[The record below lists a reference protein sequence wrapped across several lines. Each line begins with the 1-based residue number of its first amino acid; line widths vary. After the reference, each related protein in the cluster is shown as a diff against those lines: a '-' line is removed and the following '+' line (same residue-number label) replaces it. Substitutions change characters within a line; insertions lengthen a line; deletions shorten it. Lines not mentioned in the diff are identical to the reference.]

1 MANNFS
7 DASATISNASLTDI
21 FTASNK
27 SMVIAGTLSNTGTS
41 AINVTIKKYDN
52 SATATFTIIKD
63 APLPVGSSLEVPK
76 IVLNTSDKV
85 QAQSSSSSGTLDVAL
100 QLLTDVAQYGI
111 CRCTTAEWIYNNS
124 KTESYIKY
132 QYLCRLRSFYFF
144 FSRCHCMGKL
154 CQPR

>member
-7 DASATISNASLTDI
+7 DASVTISNASLTDI

-27 SMVIAGTLSNTGTS
+27 SMVIAGVVSNTGTS
-41 AINVTIKKYDN
+41 AINISLKKYDN

-85 QAQSSSSSGTLDVAL
+85 QAQSSSSSGNIDVVL
-100 QLLTDVAQYGI
+100 QLLTDVA
-111 CRCTTAEWIYNNS
+111 
-124 KTESYIKY
+124 
-132 QYLCRLRSFYFF
+132 
-144 FSRCHCMGKL
+144 
-154 CQPR
+154 

>member
-7 DASATISNASLTDI
+7 DASVTISNNSLTDI

-27 SMVIAGTLSNTGTS
+27 SMVIAGVVSNTGTS
-41 AINVTIKKYDN
+41 AINISLKKYDN

-85 QAQSSSSSGTLDVAL
+85 QAQSDNASGNIDVVL
-100 QLLTDVAQYGI
+100 QLLTDVA
-111 CRCTTAEWIYNNS
+111 
-124 KTESYIKY
+124 
-132 QYLCRLRSFYFF
+132 
-144 FSRCHCMGKL
+144 
-154 CQPR
+154 

>member
-7 DASATISNASLTDI
+7 DASVTISNASLTDI

-27 SMVIAGTLSNTGTS
+27 SMVIAGTVSNTGTS
-41 AINVTIKKYDN
+41 AINISLKKYDN

-85 QAQSSSSSGTLDVAL
+85 QAQSSSSSGNIDVVL
-100 QLLTDVAQYGI
+100 QLLTDVA
-111 CRCTTAEWIYNNS
+111 
-124 KTESYIKY
+124 
-132 QYLCRLRSFYFF
+132 
-144 FSRCHCMGKL
+144 
-154 CQPR
+154 

>member
-7 DASATISNASLTDI
+7 DASVTISNSSLTDI

-27 SMVIAGTLSNTGTS
+27 SMVIAGTLSNTGST
-41 AINVTIKKYDN
+41 AINVSIKKYDN

-85 QAQSSSSSGTLDVAL
+85 QAQSDNASGNLDVAL
-100 QLLTDVAQYGI
+100 QLLTDVA
-111 CRCTTAEWIYNNS
+111 
-124 KTESYIKY
+124 
-132 QYLCRLRSFYFF
+132 
-144 FSRCHCMGKL
+144 
-154 CQPR
+154 

>member
-27 SMVIAGTLSNTGTS
+27 SMVIAGTISNTGNS
-41 AINVTIKKYDN
+41 SVNISIKKYDN

-85 QAQSSSSSGTLDVAL
+85 QAQSDNASGNIDVVL
-100 QLLTDVAQYGI
+100 QLLTDVA
-111 CRCTTAEWIYNNS
+111 
-124 KTESYIKY
+124 
-132 QYLCRLRSFYFF
+132 
-144 FSRCHCMGKL
+144 
-154 CQPR
+154 

>member
-7 DASATISNASLTDI
+7 DASATISNSSLTDI

-27 SMVIAGTLSNTGTS
+27 SMVIAGVVSNTGTS
-41 AINVTIKKYDN
+41 AVNISIKKYDN

-85 QAQSSSSSGTLDVAL
+85 QAQSDNASGNIDVVL
-100 QLLTDVAQYGI
+100 QLLTDVA
-111 CRCTTAEWIYNNS
+111 
-124 KTESYIKY
+124 
-132 QYLCRLRSFYFF
+132 
-144 FSRCHCMGKL
+144 
-154 CQPR
+154 

>member
-27 SMVIAGTLSNTGTS
+27 SMVIAGTLSNTGAS

-63 APLPVGSSLEVPK
+63 APLPVGSRLEFPK
-76 IVLNTSDKV
+76 IVLNTSEKV
-85 QAQSSSSSGTLDVAL
+85 QAQSSSASGNIDVVL
-100 QLLTDVAQYGI
+100 QLLTDVA
-111 CRCTTAEWIYNNS
+111 
-124 KTESYIKY
+124 
-132 QYLCRLRSFYFF
+132 
-144 FSRCHCMGKL
+144 
-154 CQPR
+154 

>member
-27 SMVIAGTLSNTGTS
+27 SMVIAGTLSNTGST
-41 AINVTIKKYDN
+41 AINVSIKKYDN

-100 QLLTDVAQYGI
+100 QLLTDVA
-111 CRCTTAEWIYNNS
+111 
-124 KTESYIKY
+124 
-132 QYLCRLRSFYFF
+132 
-144 FSRCHCMGKL
+144 
-154 CQPR
+154 

>member
-7 DASATISNASLTDI
+7 DASATISNNSLTDI

-27 SMVIAGTLSNTGTS
+27 SMVIAGTLSNTGST
-41 AINVTIKKYDN
+41 AINVSIKKYDN

-85 QAQSSSSSGTLDVAL
+85 QAQSDNASGNLDVAL
-100 QLLTDVAQYGI
+100 QLLTDVA
-111 CRCTTAEWIYNNS
+111 
-124 KTESYIKY
+124 
-132 QYLCRLRSFYFF
+132 
-144 FSRCHCMGKL
+144 
-154 CQPR
+154 

>member
-7 DASATISNASLTDI
+7 DASVTISNASLTDI

-27 SMVIAGTLSNTGTS
+27 SMVIAGVVSNTGTS
-41 AINVTIKKYDN
+41 AINISLKKYDN

-85 QAQSSSSSGTLDVAL
+85 QAQSSSSSGLLDCSL
-100 QLLTDVAQYGI
+100 QLLTDVA
-111 CRCTTAEWIYNNS
+111 
-124 KTESYIKY
+124 
-132 QYLCRLRSFYFF
+132 
-144 FSRCHCMGKL
+144 
-154 CQPR
+154 

>member
-7 DASATISNASLTDI
+7 DASVTISNSSLTDI

-27 SMVIAGTLSNTGTS
+27 SMVIAGVVSNTGTS
-41 AINVTIKKYDN
+41 AVNISIKKYDN

-85 QAQSSSSSGTLDVAL
+85 QAQSDNASGNIDVVL
-100 QLLTDVAQYGI
+100 QLLTDVA
-111 CRCTTAEWIYNNS
+111 
-124 KTESYIKY
+124 
-132 QYLCRLRSFYFF
+132 
-144 FSRCHCMGKL
+144 
-154 CQPR
+154 

>member
-7 DASATISNASLTDI
+7 DASVTISNASLTDI

-27 SMVIAGTLSNTGTS
+27 SMVIAGVVSNTGTS
-41 AINVTIKKYDN
+41 SVNISIKKYDN

-85 QAQSSSSSGTLDVAL
+85 QAQSDNASGNIDVVL
-100 QLLTDVAQYGI
+100 QLLTDVA
-111 CRCTTAEWIYNNS
+111 
-124 KTESYIKY
+124 
-132 QYLCRLRSFYFF
+132 
-144 FSRCHCMGKL
+144 
-154 CQPR
+154 

>member
-7 DASATISNASLTDI
+7 DASVTISNASLTDI

-27 SMVIAGTLSNTGTS
+27 SMVIAGVVSNTGTS
-41 AINVTIKKYDN
+41 AVNISIKKYDN

-85 QAQSSSSSGTLDVAL
+85 QAQSDNASGNIDVVL
-100 QLLTDVAQYGI
+100 QLLTDVA
-111 CRCTTAEWIYNNS
+111 
-124 KTESYIKY
+124 
-132 QYLCRLRSFYFF
+132 
-144 FSRCHCMGKL
+144 
-154 CQPR
+154 

>member
-27 SMVIAGTLSNTGTS
+27 SMVIAGVVSNTGTS
-41 AINVTIKKYDN
+41 AVNISIKKYDN

-85 QAQSSSSSGTLDVAL
+85 QAQSDNASGNIDVVL
-100 QLLTDVAQYGI
+100 QLLTDVA
-111 CRCTTAEWIYNNS
+111 
-124 KTESYIKY
+124 
-132 QYLCRLRSFYFF
+132 
-144 FSRCHCMGKL
+144 
-154 CQPR
+154 

>member
-7 DASATISNASLTDI
+7 DASVTISNASLTDI

-27 SMVIAGTLSNTGTS
+27 SMVIAGVVSNTGTS
-41 AINVTIKKYDN
+41 AINISLKKYDN

-85 QAQSSSSSGTLDVAL
+85 QAQSDNASGNIDVVL
-100 QLLTDVAQYGI
+100 QLLTDVA
-111 CRCTTAEWIYNNS
+111 
-124 KTESYIKY
+124 
-132 QYLCRLRSFYFF
+132 
-144 FSRCHCMGKL
+144 
-154 CQPR
+154 

>member
-7 DASATISNASLTDI
+7 DASATISNNSLTDI

-27 SMVIAGTLSNTGTS
+27 SMVIAGVVSNTGTS
-41 AINVTIKKYDN
+41 AVNISIKKYDN

-85 QAQSSSSSGTLDVAL
+85 QAQSDNASGNIDVVL
-100 QLLTDVAQYGI
+100 QLLTDVA
-111 CRCTTAEWIYNNS
+111 
-124 KTESYIKY
+124 
-132 QYLCRLRSFYFF
+132 
-144 FSRCHCMGKL
+144 
-154 CQPR
+154 

>member
-7 DASATISNASLTDI
+7 DASVTISNSSLTDI

-27 SMVIAGTLSNTGTS
+27 SMVIAGVVSNTGTS
-41 AINVTIKKYDN
+41 AINISLKKYDN

-85 QAQSSSSSGTLDVAL
+85 QAQSDNASGNIDVVL
-100 QLLTDVAQYGI
+100 QLLTDVA
-111 CRCTTAEWIYNNS
+111 
-124 KTESYIKY
+124 
-132 QYLCRLRSFYFF
+132 
-144 FSRCHCMGKL
+144 
-154 CQPR
+154 

>member
-85 QAQSSSSSGTLDVAL
+85 QAQSDNASGNIDVVL
-100 QLLTDVAQYGI
+100 QLLTDVA
-111 CRCTTAEWIYNNS
+111 
-124 KTESYIKY
+124 
-132 QYLCRLRSFYFF
+132 
-144 FSRCHCMGKL
+144 
-154 CQPR
+154 

>member
-7 DASATISNASLTDI
+7 DASATISTNSLTDI

-27 SMVIAGTLSNTGTS
+27 SMVIAGTLSNTGST
-41 AINVTIKKYDN
+41 AINVSIKKYDN

-85 QAQSSSSSGTLDVAL
+85 QAQSDNASGNLDVAL
-100 QLLTDVAQYGI
+100 QLLTDVA
-111 CRCTTAEWIYNNS
+111 
-124 KTESYIKY
+124 
-132 QYLCRLRSFYFF
+132 
-144 FSRCHCMGKL
+144 
-154 CQPR
+154 

>member
-7 DASATISNASLTDI
+7 DASVTISNASLTDI

-27 SMVIAGTLSNTGTS
+27 SMVIAGTISNTGNS
-41 AINVTIKKYDN
+41 SVNISIKKYDN

-85 QAQSSSSSGTLDVAL
+85 QAQSSSSSGNIDVVL
-100 QLLTDVAQYGI
+100 QLLTDVA
-111 CRCTTAEWIYNNS
+111 
-124 KTESYIKY
+124 
-132 QYLCRLRSFYFF
+132 
-144 FSRCHCMGKL
+144 
-154 CQPR
+154 